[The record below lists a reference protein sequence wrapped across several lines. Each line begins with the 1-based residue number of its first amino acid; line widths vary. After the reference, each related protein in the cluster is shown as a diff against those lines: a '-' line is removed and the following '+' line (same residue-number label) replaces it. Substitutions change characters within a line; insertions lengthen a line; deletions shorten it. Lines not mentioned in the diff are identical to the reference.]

1 MAEKAKELAMKL
13 ATGFGGIFVLVSLA
27 GLCSNTGPA
36 SAYAVVSSE
45 CKADPVAC
53 AKDGKLEAV
62 SIFGQIGYEDFKFFN
77 AIDEAIPSDK
87 PFPKIYVDSEGGS
100 GYTGIT
106 IGRILRKRHA
116 TVEGGSPFIA
126 DPFIECSSACAFVV
140 AGATTRIVDH
150 IGVHQGHLSI
160 FHGPRNWHYDP
171 VPDEATEED
180 FTYFSEMGIDPEIK
194 EIIKATP
201 SDKMADFYFV
211 QGQPEAEQK
220 IVKLGFRNSN
230 AAVGTP
236 LKKSAS
242 EDDMNEARE
251 NRFIAAIHYGSNSA
265 IHDYVT
271 AILHTP
277 LGYKPDYETANKW
290 LQIGAD
296 RNDPTSLHNLAVHLA
311 NGLGTKRNVVLAAQ
325 YFLRAARLG
334 LAASE
339 NNVGWHYYKGDGIK
353 RSVPDAVFWITRSA
367 EQGEPFAYGSL
378 CEMYDAG
385 DTFAKDNVE
394 AYKWCKLAV
403 DQEPDGQVKQNDI
416 KILERFKHKL
426 TPQDIEIG
434 DALVTG
440 WKPLKPTNV
449 HMRDKADG

>member
-1 MAEKAKELAMKL
+1 MKL
-13 ATGFGGIFVLVSLA
+13 TTGFGGIFVLVSLA
-27 GLCSNTGPA
+27 GFCSNIGPA
-36 SAYAVVSSE
+36 SAYPIVSSE
-45 CKADPVAC
+45 CKADPVVC

-77 AIDEAIPSDK
+77 EIDEAIPSYK

-100 GYTGIT
+100 GYAGIT

-116 TVEGGSPFIA
+116 TVESGSPFIA

-171 VPDEATEED
+171 LPDDFAEED
-180 FTYFSEMGIDPEIK
+180 FAYFSEMGIDPEIK
-194 EIIKATP
+194 DIIKATP
-201 SDKMADFYFV
+201 ADKMTDFYFV
-211 QGQPEAEQK
+211 PGEPATEQK

-230 AAVGTP
+230 EPAGNPAKRP
-236 LKKSAS
+236 AS
-242 EDDMNEARE
+242 EDDMNQARE
-251 NRFIAAIHYGSNSA
+251 NRFIAAIHYGSNAA
-265 IHDYVT
+265 IHDYVR

-296 RNDPTSLHNLAVHLA
+296 RSDPTSLHNLAVNIA
-311 NGLGTKRNVVLAAQ
+311 NGKGTKANVALAVQ

-339 NNVGWHYYKGDGIK
+339 NNIGWHYYKGDGIK
-353 RSVPDAVFWITRSA
+353 RSIPDAVFWITRSA

-403 DQEPDGQVKQNDI
+403 DQEPDGQVKDNDI
-416 KILERFKHKL
+416 KILERFKRKL
-426 TPQDIEIG
+426 KPQDIEAG
-434 DALVTG
+434 DALAAG

>member
-1 MAEKAKELAMKL
+1 MADQAKELAMKL
-13 ATGFGGIFVLVSLA
+13 TPGFGGLFILVLLA

-36 SAYAVVSSE
+36 SAYPIVASH

-53 AKDGKLEAV
+53 AKEGKLDAV
-62 SIFGQIGYEDFKFFN
+62 SIFGHIGYEDLTFFE
-77 AIDEAIPSDK
+77 AIDEAIPADK
-87 PFPKIYVDSEGGS
+87 SFPTIYVDSEGGS
-100 GYTGIT
+100 GYVGTK

-116 TVEGGSPFIA
+116 TVESGSPFIP
-126 DPFIECSSACAFVV
+126 DTLIECSSACAFVV

-150 IGVHQGHLSI
+150 IGVHQGHLSF
-160 FHGPRNWHYDP
+160 FHGPRNWHDDP

-180 FTYFSEMGIDPEIK
+180 FAYFSEMGIDPEIK
-194 EIIKATP
+194 DIIKATP
-201 SDKMADFYFV
+201 SDRMANFYFV
-211 QGQPEAEQK
+211 QGEPETEQK
-220 IVKLGFRNSN
+220 IVQLGFRNSN
-230 AAVGTP
+230 AVVLTP
-236 LKKSAS
+236 LKKPAS

-251 NRFIAAIHYGSNSA
+251 NRYIAAIHDGSNAA
-265 IHDYVT
+265 IHDYVR

-277 LGYKPDYETANKW
+277 LGYKPDYESANKW

-296 RNDPTSLHNLAVHLA
+296 RNDPTSLHNLAVNIA
-311 NGLGTKRNVVLAAQ
+311 YGKGTKVNMGLAVQ

-334 LAASE
+334 LAASQ

-353 RSVPDAVFWITRSA
+353 RSIPDAVFWITRSA

-378 CEMYDAG
+378 CEMYGAG

-403 DQEPDGQVKQNDI
+403 DQEPDGQVKQNDV

-426 TPQDIEIG
+426 TPQDVEIG
-434 DALVTG
+434 DTLVTG
-440 WKPLKPTNV
+440 WKPLKPTNFR
-449 HMRDKADG
+449 MRDKADG